1 MFQRIIFYRSDEVLY
16 VSCKFGNDFLFVK
29 ELAIPQQ
36 ELLFLKFEKF
46 IIESLRYRKT
56 TPRYFYTSL
65 NLFISCT
72 IQVNSRRE
80 AFLENSSSWKYL
92 FTFLDAFF
100 WAKFLKN
107 VFYSNCT
114 SIVCN
119 FTKSWSASQTRF

>member
-16 VSCKFGNDFLFVK
+16 VYCKFGNDFFFVK

-72 IQVNSRRE
+72 IQVNSLERR
-80 AFLENSSSWKYL
+80 SWKIAL
-92 FTFLDAFF
+92 PENICLPFQMPFF

-114 SIVCN
+114 SIVSN
-119 FTKSWSASQTRF
+119 FTKSLSASQTRF